1 MTMRDKKLSIR
12 WKAALAVFTVA
23 LLATNSWAAAHEKVL
38 HSFGSG
44 NNGWYPNGVI
54 WDAAG
59 NLYGTTSGAGIYQ
72 GGTVFELTPR
82 DGGGWSEKTLH
93 SFGHGTDGVAPVS
106 GLVMDG
112 AGNLYGTTL
121 LGGIHGLGIA
131 FKVSP
136 NGDGTWSEKVLHSF
150 GNGNDAAYVQAG
162 LVLDAA
168 GNLYGTSESGG
179 IHEGGAVFELS
190 PNSDGSW
197 TERVLH
203 SFGSGNDGEFP
214 VAGLIFDNAGNLY
227 GTTLGGGIHLTGTVF
242 ELSPNGNGSWS
253 EKVLH
258 HFGHG
263 NDGTDPQASL
273 IFDSAGNL
281 YGTAVGGGSE
291 GQGAVFELSPN
302 GDGSWSE
309 KLLHSFR
316 NIPDGDFPAASLIMD
331 TAGNLYSTTYDGGLH
346 DSGMVF
352 ELNPNADGGW
362 TEKSLHSFGGA
373 DNDGSHTYAPVVIDA
388 AGNLY
393 GTTQYGGVNGV
404 GVLFE
409 ITQ

>member
-1 MTMRDKKLSIR
+1 MRGCTFFFGSRL
-12 WKAALAVFTVA
+12 ALAFLSVT
-23 LLATNSWAAAHEKVL
+23 LLATGSWAAVHEKVL
-38 HSFGSG
+38 HNFGSG

-82 DGGGWSEKTLH
+82 DGGWSEKTLH

-150 GNGNDAAYVQAG
+150 GNGNDASYVQAG

-179 IHEGGAVFELS
+179 IHEVGAVFELS
-190 PNSDGSW
+190 PNLDGSW

-203 SFGSGNDGEFP
+203 SFGNGNDGGFP

-227 GTTLGGGIHLTGTVF
+227 STTLGGGIHYAGTVF
-242 ELSPNGNGSWS
+242 EMTPNQNGGWS

-258 HFGHG
+258 SFGNG
-263 NDGTDPQASL
+263 NDAAEPEAGL
-273 IFDSAGNL
+273 ILDSAGNL
-281 YGTAVGGGSE
+281 YGTAGDGGSD
-291 GQGAVFELSPN
+291 GQGAVFELSPA

-309 KLLHSFR
+309 KVLHNFR
-316 NIPDGDFPAASLIMD
+316 NNGTDGTFPTADLIMD

-346 DSGMVF
+346 GQGMVF
-352 ELNPNADGGW
+352 ELTPNADGGW
-362 TEKSLHSFGGA
+362 TEKSLHSFGGG
-373 DNDGSHTYAPVVIDA
+373 NDGSRTYAPVVIDA
-388 AGNLY
+388 AGNVY
-393 GTTQYGGVNGV
+393 GTTEYGGVYTV

-409 ITQ
+409 ITP